1 MGGGS
6 NRRSGLISEI
16 NVTPLVDI
24 MLVLLIIFM
33 LTANLIAKKAI
44 EVDLP
49 KASQGTTPEVT
60 TLGITLTKTGE
71 LYLNGEA
78 VTAAGLRSAV
88 VAAIQKDAKS
98 QAIIA
103 ADRMTSH
110 GRVVWVIDLVK
121 QSGVA
126 SFAINIDPNALIP
139 PEGDEDEKSAAKP
152 VEG

>member
-1 MGGGS
+1 MSGAS
-6 NRRSGLISEI
+6 NRRGSLISEI

-49 KASQGTTPEVT
+49 KASQATTPEVT
-60 TLGITLTKTGE
+60 TLGITLTKAGE
-71 LYLNGEA
+71 LYLNGKP
-78 VTAAGLRSAV
+78 VDGKGLRAAV
-88 VAAIQKDAKS
+88 ATAVHKDAKS

-121 QSGVA
+121 QAGIA
-126 SFAINIDPNALIP
+126 SFAINVDPNALIP
-139 PEGDEDEKSAAKP
+139 PEPGDDESPAGKAA
-152 VEG
+152 EG